1 MRRRDVIA
9 LLSGAVLA
17 ARVTQAQQVAKPA
30 RIGIIGIDR
39 RNQIGTYQGLFAGLR
54 ELGFIEGENLTIQ
67 IVSVAQEPSALFA
80 GVAELVRSEP
90 DLLVVAGPE
99 LALQAAVSA
108 TRTLPIIIIA
118 VNYDPIALGYVKD
131 LARPGGNITGL
142 FNQQP
147 ELAEKQVELL
157 TQAFPERT
165 RLALLWDAL
174 SADQFAAAEQRAK
187 SLRLELFSLK
197 LKNPPYDF
205 EAAFAMLA
213 QSSPQMLVVLSSPHF
228 TPYRQH
234 IAELALKYHLPSM
247 FIFRTYVEAGG
258 LMSYGYNAVKVG
270 QRAASFVVKI
280 LQGAKPAD
288 LPVEQPTTF
297 ELVINMKTANALGL
311 MMPPAL
317 LARADEVIE

>member
-17 ARVTQAQQVAKPA
+17 ARVTQAQQVAKPV
-30 RIGIIGIDR
+30 RIGIIGTDR

-187 SLRLELFSLK
+187 SLRLEPFSLK

-247 FIFRTYVEAGG
+247 FIFRIYVEAGG
-258 LMSYGYNAVKVG
+258 LMSYGYDAVKVG
-270 QRAASFVVKI
+270 QRAASFVAKI

-311 MMPPAL
+311 TMPPVL